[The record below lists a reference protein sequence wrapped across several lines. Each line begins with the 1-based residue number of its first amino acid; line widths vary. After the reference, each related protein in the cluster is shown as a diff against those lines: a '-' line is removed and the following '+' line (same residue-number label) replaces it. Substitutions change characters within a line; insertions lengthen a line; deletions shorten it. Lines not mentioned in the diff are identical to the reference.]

1 MRNRLTKKQIHQ
13 SSFLCHEEIK
23 SHYKLQPMYMDHIS
37 SAQQFMQSP
46 HKLPEQGNRL
56 FAHLPG
62 VKEHTKQS
70 ATPMDFLRAYVR

>member
-1 MRNRLTKKQIHQ
+1 
-13 SSFLCHEEIK
+13 
-23 SHYKLQPMYMDHIS
+23 MYMDHIS